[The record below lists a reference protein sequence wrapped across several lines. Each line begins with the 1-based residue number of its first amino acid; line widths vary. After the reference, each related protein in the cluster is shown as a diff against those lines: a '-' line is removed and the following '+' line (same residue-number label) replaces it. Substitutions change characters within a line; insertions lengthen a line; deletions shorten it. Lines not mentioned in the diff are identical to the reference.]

1 MANDH
6 QIYISSLDFSPKS
19 QTHKFISTWIAFGHL
34 KINRSKTELRILR
47 PMLREN
53 GNDHTN
59 QFSSELSGFIL
70 DLCLS
75 FTSHVQFANKSCCII
90 SKAHPHF
97 TTACH
102 FHSCSLVQV
111 LSSVAGVTTKAF

>member
-47 PMLREN
+47 PMLHEN

-75 FTSHVQFANKSCCII
+75 HPMFNLLINPVVSSLKHIPTSLLHATSTP
-90 SKAHPHF
+90 AP
-97 TTACH
+97 
-102 FHSCSLVQV
+102 
-111 LSSVAGVTTKAF
+111 